1 MKPFLILFRPEFD
14 NEVIQKM
21 SQENDIVLLY
31 VEENPLVF
39 VRIEEI
45 SPDVKAG
52 WYRIKLLILQLP
64 LQTVTWILRDSYI
77 NGDTFTMITL
87 HTRTA
92 LAIRP
97 LSLLVI
103 WRQPGP
109 FQDPVR
115 VADDLDLVLLLAPLA
130 VVTSAE

>member
-1 MKPFLILFRPEFD
+1 MKPFLIPLRPGFD

-39 VRIEEI
+39 ARIEEI

-52 WYRIKLLILQLP
+52 WYHVKLLILQLP

-77 NGDTFTMITL
+77 NGDTFTMGGKKMKL
-87 HTRTA
+87 ERVVCPENSEKEDPFLKKN
-92 LAIRP
+92 LAKKDPHSAKVI
-97 LSLLVI
+97 SLTDMKKN
-103 WRQPGP
+103 R
-109 FQDPVR
+109 
-115 VADDLDLVLLLAPLA
+115 
-130 VVTSAE
+130 

>member
-1 MKPFLILFRPEFD
+1 MKPFLILYRPESD

-39 VRIEEI
+39 ARIEEI

-64 LQTVTWILRDSYI
+64 LQTVIWILRNSYI
-77 NGDTFTMITL
+77 NGDTFTMGGKKMRL
-87 HTRTA
+87 ERVVCPENSKKED
-92 LAIRP
+92 P
-97 LSLLVI
+97 LLKKKFVKTDSHSAKVISLT
-103 WRQPGP
+103 
-109 FQDPVR
+109 DMKKN
-115 VADDLDLVLLLAPLA
+115 
-130 VVTSAE
+130 S